1 MDVAPLPR
9 AGIGSVIGLLE
20 IIDDA
25 GGKDDVFKLAR
36 GLQMELDDILP
47 VIDAGKLLGLIKVK
61 DGDVSLTQTGSS
73 LLRSD
78 VNGRKELLGTQLAKL
93 KVFQQVLNVLKSKR
107 NREVRRDYFVDLFEA
122 RMSDDDAAS
131 LLKTIIDWGRYAEM
145 IGYDRNEDVLYLPE
159 EESAPSQPT
168 R

>member
-47 VIDAGKLLGLIKVK
+47 VIDAGKLLELIEVK

-93 KVFQQVLNVLKSKR
+93 KVFQQVMNVLKSKR

-122 RMSDDDAAS
+122 KMSDDDAAS
-131 LLKTIIDWGRYAEM
+131 LLKTIIDWGRYAEL

>member
-47 VIDAGKLLGLIKVK
+47 VIDAGKLLGLIEVK

-93 KVFQQVLNVLKSKR
+93 KVFQQVMNVLKSKR

-122 RMSDDDAAS
+122 KMSDDDAAS
-131 LLKTIIDWGRYAEM
+131 LLKTIIDWGRYAEL

-159 EESAPSQPT
+159 EESAPSRPE

>member
-1 MDVAPLPR
+1 
-9 AGIGSVIGLLE
+9 
-20 IIDDA
+20 
-25 GGKDDVFKLAR
+25 
-36 GLQMELDDILP
+36 MELDDILP